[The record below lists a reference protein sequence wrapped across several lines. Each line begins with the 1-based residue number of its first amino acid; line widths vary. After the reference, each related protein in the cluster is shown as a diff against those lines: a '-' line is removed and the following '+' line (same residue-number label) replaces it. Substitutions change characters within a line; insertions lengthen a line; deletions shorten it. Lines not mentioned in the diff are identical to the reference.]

1 MAVQNL
7 RATFRLPLELPARMR
22 IRILGCGGGI
32 GPGLRTTAILVDD
45 DLLIDAGTGVG
56 DLDGTELVS
65 IRDVLLT
72 HSHLDH
78 VCGVA
83 FMADNLFGEIDHP
96 LRVHALP
103 ETLAV
108 LREHL
113 FNWKLWPDFTVL
125 PTAERPMLEMRV
137 LTPGQPLVF
146 GTRRVTA
153 FRVAHTV
160 PAVGYVVEC
169 GSGVFAFS
177 GDTHGSDHIGEALNA
192 LPRLDHL
199 MIEVAFPN
207 RDAELAERSRHFT
220 AASLAAELAR
230 LRHRPML
237 HLTHAKPGCEGC
249 VERECAEALAGWQY
263 RHLRTGDEIRL

>member
-1 MAVQNL
+1 MQ
-7 RATFRLPLELPARMR
+7 

-32 GPGLRTTAILVDD
+32 GPGLRTTALRVDG

-56 DLDGTELVS
+56 DLDAGELAA
-65 IRDVLLT
+65 IEHVLLT

-83 FMADNLFGEIDHP
+83 FMADNLFGEIDRP
-96 LRVHALP
+96 LTVHAIP

-108 LREHL
+108 LREHV
-113 FNWKLWPDFTVL
+113 FNWKLWPDFSVL
-125 PTAERPMLEMRV
+125 PDADRPL
-137 LTPGQPLVF
+137 LVF
-146 GTRRVTA
+146 KAVEPGVPLTFGSRRITP

-169 GSGVFAFS
+169 GDGVFVFS
-177 GDTHGSDHIGEALNA
+177 GDTCGSDHLRDALNA

-199 MIEVAFPN
+199 MIEIAFPDED
-207 RDAELAERSRHFT
+207 RELADRSRHFT
-220 AASLAAELAR
+220 PSGLADQLAV

-237 HLTHAKPGCEGC
+237 HLTHAKPGTEARI
-249 VERECAEALAGWQY
+249 VEQCRTVLAGWQY
-263 RHLRTGDEIRL
+263 RHLKTGDEIRL